1 MVSITTVR
9 ADCGSVIV
17 GWRVFNNRI
26 CTVRNVAI
34 ILENSDYRYVLYTYG
49 SSATIKNL
57 PGDTFFRVN
66 LIVSTTNSIS
76 SGDPPAA
83 STYVTTRFLEGMF
96 IIMYTHTCTSLCIY
110 IQHTYA
116 YVRYVVP
123 HVYNFV
129 LRANIFH
136 ATLGY
141 TYCT

>member
-34 ILENSDYRYVLYTYG
+34 ILENSDYRYALYTSG

-57 PGDTFFRVN
+57 PGDTYFRVD

-83 STYVTTRFLEGMF
+83 SAHVTTRFLEGMF
-96 IIMYTHTCTSLCIY
+96 IIMYTHTYISVCIY
-110 IQHTYA
+110 VRHTYA

-129 LRANIFH
+129 LRVNVFH

-141 TYCT
+141 MYCT